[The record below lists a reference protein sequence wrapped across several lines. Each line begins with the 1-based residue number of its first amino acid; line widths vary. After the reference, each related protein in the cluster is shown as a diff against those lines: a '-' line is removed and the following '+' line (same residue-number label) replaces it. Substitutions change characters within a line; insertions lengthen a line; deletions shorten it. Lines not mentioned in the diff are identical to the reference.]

1 MRTVEPGGRI
11 ARRAGMTLFNKH
23 VNGFVLALA
32 GGGGRGLAHL
42 GALQALEDSK
52 LKPDAI
58 VGTSIGALF
67 GAMYAL
73 NPDADE
79 VRASVFRF
87 LASDLYHHID
97 LPSLRDME
105 TEPGDKSWITRLAT
119 VARRTIFYTRAMKE
133 IAVADDAALTRVA
146 NVFCGGARFEMAKIP
161 VHVTAVCYPSGER
174 HLFSSGDLC
183 MALAASMAVP
193 GAFDPVE
200 IDGKRYLDGGLA
212 SEVPAR
218 VAKELAKP
226 SQLVVA
232 VNTGANP
239 DPGGHE
245 PKNLLGMLDWA
256 AQVRSLHLRRYQKA
270 YADVLIEPLVGS
282 TQWRDFSN
290 SDDEVGRGYEATM
303 EKVPELLRRLGR

>member
-1 MRTVEPGGRI
+1 MSAIEPGGGI
-11 ARRAGMTLFNKH
+11 AACAGFMMFGKQSK
-23 VNGFVLALA
+23 GFVLALA

-42 GALQALEDSK
+42 GALQALEKSG
-52 LKPDAI
+52 LRPDAI

-73 NPDADE
+73 NPDASE
-79 VRASVFRF
+79 VRTSVFRF
-87 LASDLYHHID
+87 LASDVYRNID

-105 TEPGDKSWITRLAT
+105 TEPGDKSWVTRLAT
-119 VARRTIFYTRAMKE
+119 VARRTIFYTRAMKG
-133 IAVADDAALTRVA
+133 IAIGDDTALSRVA
-146 NVFCGGARFEMAKIP
+146 NVFCGGAHFKDAKIP
-161 VHVTAVCYPSGER
+161 IHVTAVRYPTGEK
-174 HLFSSGDLC
+174 HLFSEGDLC

-193 GAFDPVE
+193 AAFDPVV
-200 IDGKRYLDGGLA
+200 IDGERYLDGGMA

-218 VAKELAKP
+218 EAKEMAGP

-239 DPGGHE
+239 DPGEHE
-245 PKNLLGMLDWA
+245 PSNVLGMLDWA
-256 AQVRSLHLRRYQKA
+256 TQVRSLHLRRYQKA

-303 EKVPELLRRLGR
+303 EKVPELLERLGR

>member
-1 MRTVEPGGRI
+1 MS
-11 ARRAGMTLFNKH
+11 LFTRH
-23 VNGFVLALA
+23 AEGFVLALA

-52 LKPDAI
+52 LTPDAI

-73 NPDADE
+73 SPDAGE
-79 VRASVFRF
+79 VRARVFRF
-87 LASDLYHHID
+87 LASDLYRHID

-105 TEPGDKSWITRLAT
+105 VEPGDSSWITRLAT
-119 VARRTIFYTRAMKE
+119 VARRTIFYTRAINE
-133 IAVADDAALTRVA
+133 IAVADDTALSRVA
-146 NVFCGGARFEMAKIP
+146 NVFCGGAHFEMAKIP
-161 VHVTAVCYPSGER
+161 MHVTAVRYPTGER

-200 IDGKRYLDGGLA
+200 IDGERYLDGGLA

-218 VAKELAKP
+218 EAKELAGP
-226 SQLVVA
+226 EQLVVA

-245 PKNLLGMLDWA
+245 PRNLLGMLDWA
-256 AQVRSLHLRRYQKA
+256 AQVRSLYLRRYQKT
-270 YADVLIEPLVGS
+270 YADIVIEPLVGS

-303 EKVPELLRRLGR
+303 EKVPELLKRLGR